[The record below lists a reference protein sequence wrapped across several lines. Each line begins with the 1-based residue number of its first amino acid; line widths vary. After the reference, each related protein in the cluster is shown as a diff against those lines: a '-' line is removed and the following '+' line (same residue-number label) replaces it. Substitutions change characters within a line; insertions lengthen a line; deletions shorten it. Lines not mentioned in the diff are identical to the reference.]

1 MGETGWPSSSVCGG
15 LPTSRWADEIRVE
28 SIGFRNCKKSSTGE
42 TLVKE
47 SLAESQC
54 IVAPVVILEASPLT
68 RRQAVLSVVVVNV
81 DLVLH
86 LATVITIPQSTNSTW
101 RRVR

>member
-1 MGETGWPSSSVCGG
+1 MKLEVSLLV
-15 LPTSRWADEIRVE
+15 
-28 SIGFRNCKKSSTGE
+28 FRNCKKSSTGE
-42 TLVKE
+42 TQVKE

-54 IVAPVVILEASPLT
+54 IVAPVAILEASPLT

-81 DLVLH
+81 DLVQH

>member
-1 MGETGWPSSSVCGG
+1 MKSELSLLV
-15 LPTSRWADEIRVE
+15 
-28 SIGFRNCKKSSTGE
+28 FRNCKKSSTGE
-42 TLVKE
+42 TQVKE

-54 IVAPVVILEASPLT
+54 IVAPVAILEASPLT
-68 RRQAVLSVVVVNV
+68 RRMAVLSVVVVHV

-101 RRVR
+101 RRVW

>member
-1 MGETGWPSSSVCGG
+1 MKSELSLLV
-15 LPTSRWADEIRVE
+15 
-28 SIGFRNCKKSSTGE
+28 FRNCKKSSTGE

-54 IVAPVVILEASPLT
+54 IVAPVAILEASPLT
-68 RRQAVLSVVVVNV
+68 RRQAALSVVVVNV